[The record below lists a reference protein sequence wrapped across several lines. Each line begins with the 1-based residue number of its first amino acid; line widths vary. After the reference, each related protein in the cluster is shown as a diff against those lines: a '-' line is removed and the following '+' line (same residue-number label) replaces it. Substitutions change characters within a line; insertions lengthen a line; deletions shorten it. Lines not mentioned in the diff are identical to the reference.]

1 MNIKQIILKMVTL
14 SILCRTVMSS
24 LTKEELRTA
33 LITHG
38 VTDLPPQSAKKD
50 ELVALYEE
58 HVAPTAN
65 GSAEFSSDD
74 EVYLKS
80 SPSKRASAASK
91 VSRVS
96 NSSKTS
102 KVSKASVSSKSPK
115 KKPAADS
122 LVVDGL
128 DIEALNDDELFEKL
142 KENGVDVGPIV
153 SSTRP
158 FYMKKLAMVL
168 RGETMNT
175 TNGNSNGSA
184 EFSDDTDPETEPEDD
199 QPAVETRVT
208 RR

>member
-1 MNIKQIILKMVTL
+1 M
-14 SILCRTVMSS
+14 
-24 LTKEELRTA
+24 
-33 LITHG
+33 
-38 VTDLPPQSAKKD
+38 
-50 ELVALYEE
+50 
-58 HVAPTAN
+58 
-65 GSAEFSSDD
+65 
-74 EVYLKS
+74 
-80 SPSKRASAASK
+80 
-91 VSRVS
+91 
-96 NSSKTS
+96 
-102 KVSKASVSSKSPK
+102 SKASVSSKSPK
-115 KKPAADS
+115 KKTAADS